1 MKKGDKINCPSCHN
15 QTIVKEK
22 VEMDGWTVKD
32 KIFVCALCDA
42 KLGDMN
48 DEESREQRNKKAVS
62 GLAGLFGEELEDK
75 PKLEEED
82 GDRHFCKYCEHYVR
96 HAFVERC
103 QLHKKE
109 INSMYDCPD
118 FVRRKDDDEEIS
130 KEKENNKNDDDG
142 KKPIF

>member
-1 MKKGDKINCPSCHN
+1 MKKGDKINCPACDH

-22 VEMDGWTVKD
+22 VEMDGWTVGD
-32 KIFVCALCDA
+32 TIFVCALCEA

-48 DEESREQRNKKAVS
+48 DLESKDEINTKAVS
-62 GLAGLFGEELEDK
+62 GLAGLFDTDVEEK
-75 PKLEEED
+75 AVISEEE
-82 GDRHFCKYCEHYVR
+82 GDLHFCKYCEHYAS

-109 INSMYDCPD
+109 ITAMQSCLD
-118 FVRRKDDDEEIS
+118 FKKKEEK
-130 KEKENNKNDDDG
+130 KEKEDNDD